1 MSGYAHLSDDE
12 LRALGRLRCVVPGC
26 GRTHRC
32 GQEIEETI
40 CGKHWRLADRRL
52 RQLVTRVRAKARRRG
67 GWSPQ
72 LLALD
77 DRLWQRGKAQAIE
90 MAMGL

>member
-1 MSGYAHLSDDE
+1 MTGYAHLSDDE

-26 GRTHRC
+26 GRTFRADGC
-32 GQEIEETI
+32 EEVI

-67 GWSPQ
+67 GWSPR
-72 LLALD
+72 LLSLD
-77 DRLWQRGKAQAIE
+77 DRLWRKGKGQAIE
-90 MAMGL
+90 RAMGL